1 MSVRTFRV
9 KGTYLKN
16 HQKISF
22 THDVRAV
29 KEKTALEQVYTIV
42 GSQGILR
49 RKIHIESINVVPNDQ
64 SINLMNT
71 HIEKHVNGE

>member
-1 MSVRTFRV
+1 MSVRTYRV
-9 KGTYLKN
+9 KGSYVKN

-29 KEKTALEQVYTIV
+29 KEKSALEYVYTVV
-42 GSQGILR
+42 GSQGVMR
-49 RKIHIESINVVPNDQ
+49 RKINIESINIVPNDQ
-64 SINLMNT
+64 SINLMNS